1 LFVHRAP
8 CSRRERFEDKD
19 EEEDRR
25 RKAERERERKQEEDA
40 REALKA
46 ESEMIQVQEA
56 VAADDTNEA
65 DQAYS
70 GPVGTKKT
78 NYGFLGDFNV
88 QFNHEAV

>member
-1 LFVHRAP
+1 
-8 CSRRERFEDKD
+8 
-19 EEEDRR
+19 
-25 RKAERERERKQEEDA
+25 
-40 REALKA
+40 
-46 ESEMIQVQEA
+46 MIQVQEA

-78 NYGFLGDFNV
+78 NFGFLGDFNV